1 MTVEAQRAAPPTDGI
16 EIPYGNGEN
25 SSLYLNRRIRNTACR
40 RRSTLRLYT
49 HVD

>member
-16 EIPYGNGEN
+16 EIPCG
-25 SSLYLNRRIRNTACR
+25 SIALFISNRRIHNTACR

-49 HVD
+49 HGD